1 MTKLDEFRS
10 WLYAYWEEVFHYDV
24 YDMECPSNFQAI
36 QNVIDEFE
44 AQFADE
50 LKTEDEVVEES

>member
-10 WLYAYWEEVFHYDV
+10 WLYSHQDDCFVHASGQSQEAWYDAIEEVI
-24 YDMECPSNFQAI
+24 EK
-36 QNVIDEFE
+36 FE

-50 LKTEDEVVEES
+50 LKAEDEVVEES